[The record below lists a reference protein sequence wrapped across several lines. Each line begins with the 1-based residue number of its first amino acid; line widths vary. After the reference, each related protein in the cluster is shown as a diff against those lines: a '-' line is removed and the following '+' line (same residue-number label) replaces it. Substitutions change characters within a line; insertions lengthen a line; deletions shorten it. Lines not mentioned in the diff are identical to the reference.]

1 MPKIRKG
8 PCEMWGTAARAIGL
22 QLHVLRAGTSGE
34 IDAAFE
40 TIGRERP
47 DALFVAASA
56 FLNIRRIQ
64 LVQLAAFHRVPES
77 YALRES
83 VEAGGLMSYG
93 PLRMPIAG
101 GLCRSHP
108 QGRKTRGPASGAG
121 IQVRALDQPPDCENV
136 RPHRAG

>member
-1 MPKIRKG
+1 
-8 PCEMWGTAARAIGL
+8 MWGTAARAIGL

-40 TIGRERP
+40 AIGRERP

-93 PLRMPIAG
+93 PLRMPIACG
-101 GLCRSHP
+101 VP
-108 QGRKTRGPASGAG
+108 MPASSS
-121 IQVRALDQPPDCENV
+121 RA
-136 RPHRAG
+136 